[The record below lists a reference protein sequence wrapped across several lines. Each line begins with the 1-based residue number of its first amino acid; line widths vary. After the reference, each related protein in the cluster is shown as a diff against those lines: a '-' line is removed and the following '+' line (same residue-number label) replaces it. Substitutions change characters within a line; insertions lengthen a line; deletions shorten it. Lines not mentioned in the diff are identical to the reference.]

1 MSPLITP
8 TALSQKLELQ
18 GKASGNAVVVL
29 DCRFDLAAP
38 DSGLAQYREGHI
50 PGAHYAHLDRD
61 LSGPLSEGRGR
72 HPLPEPE
79 ALAERLGRWGITA
92 TTSVVCYDG
101 AGGGIAARAW
111 WLLRWLGHRDV
122 SVLDGGWSAWCANAL
137 PVETSAL
144 QPTPAAA
151 YPWTQQALTVES
163 DEVLDNIDSANFL
176 LVDARAA
183 ARFRGAEE
191 PIDPVAGHV
200 PGAINRPFTDNLT
213 ADGCFKNPEALQA
226 EWRALLGGKPCV
238 AMCGSG
244 VTACHHLLALEIA
257 GFTETLGASHG
268 VPKVRLYPGSWS
280 EWIRDPKRPIARD

>member
-8 TALSQKLELQ
+8 AALYQRLKLQ
-18 GKASGNAVVVL
+18 GQVSGNEVVVL

-38 DSGLAQYREGHI
+38 DAGHARYRESHI

-61 LSGPLSEGRGR
+61 LSGPLSPHRGR

-79 ALAERLGRWGITA
+79 DFAERAGRWGITTA
-92 TTSVVCYDG
+92 ARVVCYDD
-101 AGGGIAARAW
+101 AGGAMAARAW

-122 SVLDGGWSAWCANAL
+122 CVLDGGWSAWCAHAF
-137 PVETSAL
+137 PTDAHPSSTS
-144 QPTPAAA
+144 PAAS
-151 YPWTQQALTVES
+151 YPWTRQALTAGS
-163 DEVLDNIDSANFL
+163 DEVCDNIDTADFL

-200 PGAINRPFTDNLT
+200 PGAVNRPFTENLT
-213 ADGCFKNPEALQA
+213 ADGRFKSPGALRA
-226 EWRALLGGKPCV
+226 EWKALLGDKPCV

-244 VTACHHLLALEIA
+244 VTACHHVLAFEIA
-257 GFTETLGASHG
+257 GLAANPEASHG
-268 VPKVRLYPGSWS
+268 RPNMRLYPGSWS
-280 EWIRDPKRPIARD
+280 EWIRDPERPIARG